1 MILGKGE
8 TLSGR
13 LVIYDAMRMRFNEVK
28 LNKRPDAPPITEL
41 IDYQGFCGGGGSASA
56 AGADEAFGRI
66 SVAEARAKL
75 DAGWAPFVLDVRS
88 SAEADIVS
96 LPFVNLQQP
105 HRQECICGPPASA
118 SASGPD
124 SASESES
131 TGSAHRVSS
140 TARPRYP
147 RPLQDRHH
155 SYTTSYVTH
164 TCLYPLV
171 FRMHPIVPIPSLAP
185 SQASARPLRAR
196 PYRP

>member
-105 HRQECICGPPASA
+105 HRQECICGPSASA

-124 SASESES
+124 SESESES
-131 TGSAHRVSS
+131 TGGAHRVSS

-147 RPLQDRHH
+147 RPLQDRQC
-155 SYTTSYVTH
+155 S
-164 TCLYPLV
+164 
-171 FRMHPIVPIPSLAP
+171 
-185 SQASARPLRAR
+185 
-196 PYRP
+196 